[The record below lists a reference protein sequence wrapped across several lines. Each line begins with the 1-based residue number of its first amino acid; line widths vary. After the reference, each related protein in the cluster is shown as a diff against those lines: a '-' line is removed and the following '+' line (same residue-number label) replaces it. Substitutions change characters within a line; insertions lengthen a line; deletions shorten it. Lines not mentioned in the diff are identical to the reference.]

1 MKKSIDKM
9 DIIEVIERL
18 KNGETMFRVFG
29 EKVELCNGIM
39 VYTTKAG
46 VLFNPSIS
54 LNDGWYFEV
63 PEKGI
68 EVKIGMKYQ
77 TRSGVKAYVFN
88 QAPDNRFAVV
98 VDNEMPFTVS
108 PDGFVSDDNEND
120 LDLVAE
126 WTEDKSKADE
136 DKLEQLVA
144 EGLSGKEI
152 AQKIGFSYSYTMKL
166 IRENNLNY
174 IPRSRWSK

>member
-1 MKKSIDKM
+1 MKKTTDKM
-9 DIIEVIERL
+9 NISEIVERL
-18 KNGETMFRVFG
+18 NNGETMFRIFG
-29 EKVELCNGIM
+29 EKVELWNGIM
-39 VYTTKAG
+39 VYTTKSG

-68 EVKIGMKYQ
+68 EVKIGMKYK
-77 TRSGVKAYVFN
+77 TRSGIKAYVFN
-88 QAPDNRFAVV
+88 QTADNRFAVM

-126 WTEDKSKADE
+126 WTESKSKDGE
-136 DKLEQLVA
+136 NKLEQLVA
-144 EGLSGKEI
+144 EGLSAKEI
-152 AQKIGFSYSYTMKL
+152 AQKMGFSYSHTMKL
-166 IRENNLNY
+166 IRKNNLNY
-174 IPRSRWSK
+174 KNRSRWSK